1 MSKRTDQKAIDA
13 LFDAF
18 ADTLKDLIVNGK
30 SVLDKDTGEAVRI
43 TPDAAT
49 LNVVRQFLEKN
60 GGTVLPGSNN
70 KVNDLASM
78 LPFDGSE
85 YDEDHSVQ

>member
-1 MSKRTDQKAIDA
+1 MSKRTDQKAIDR

-18 ADTLKDLIVNGK
+18 AETLSQIILEGK
-30 SVLDKDTGEAVRI
+30 TVIDKEGEVQKI

-60 GGTVLPGSNN
+60 GGTVLPGTNS
-70 KVNDLASM
+70 KVNELTKL

-85 YDEDHSVQ
+85 YNEDYAN